1 MTELLLLLIYS
12 VPIAA
17 LLYTLINKK
26 YRRHFLVLKIICST
40 CFLILSFLF
49 AFKGSSMEYYIYFF
63 PAFFMCFLGDVFLGL
78 FNQSKKKHYFIIG
91 TLFFLTGHIFFITAC
106 SKIKSLDKYDF
117 IFPIVIILLFPF
129 FIKKKRLT
137 IGKLKPFVYI
147 YAFFI
152 SFLFSKCVLMF
163 WNTGTRQTA
172 LLAIGSLLF
181 LISDTLILFLYFHR
195 NHRWST
201 HGIKL
206 ATYYYGMFFLAL
218 SLLYI

>member
-1 MTELLLLLIYS
+1 MKFALMRLKILKEISIRPKVWRLLILQS
-12 VPIAA
+12 KIAI
-17 LLYTLINKK
+17 LDMRWISSLN
-26 YRRHFLVLKIICST
+26 LVLSNKAH
-40 CFLILSFLF
+40 LITRLNMVSIFRIVL
-49 AFKGSSMEYYIYFF
+49 
-63 PAFFMCFLGDVFLGL
+63 
-78 FNQSKKKHYFIIG
+78 

-181 LISDTLILFLYFHR
+181 LISDTLILFLYFPR
-195 NHRWST
+195 QQKEKQKKWEKPKEKNLNRAWII
-201 HGIKL
+201 G
-206 ATYYYGMFFLAL
+206 
-218 SLLYI
+218 